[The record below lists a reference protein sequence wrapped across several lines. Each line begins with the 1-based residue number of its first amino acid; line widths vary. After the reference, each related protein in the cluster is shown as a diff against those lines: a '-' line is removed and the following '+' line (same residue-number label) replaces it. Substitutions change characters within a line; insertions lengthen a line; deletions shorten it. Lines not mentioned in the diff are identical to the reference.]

1 LADRHERLGKELK
14 MAKQDYYATLGV
26 AKDANGDDLKR
37 SYRKL
42 AMQYHPDR
50 NPGDAQAE
58 AKFKELNEAYDVLK
72 DDQKRGAYD
81 RFGHAAFEQ
90 GGGGAAQGF
99 DFSSSDLGGI
109 FEQVFGDF
117 MGGRRGGGRT
127 RSGADIRQG
136 VEIDLA
142 AAFSGTKLNLRVPT
156 RVTCEACTGT
166 GSEDKAHPSDTC
178 AMCQGAGKI
187 RRQNGLFLIEQTCP
201 TCNGAGKT
209 IRQPCRICRGAG
221 TVQRERALQVAIP
234 AGVEDGTRIR
244 VTGEGEAGGQ
254 GAQNGDLYV
263 HVAVR
268 PHQFFQREQAN
279 ILMRVPLR
287 MTQAA
292 LGAEIEVPVIDGTK
306 AKVKIPSGTQTGD
319 NFRLRGKGFS
329 VLRST
334 QRGDMFIQVSV
345 ETPQNLSARQREL
358 LEEFEAGAEKGNKHH
373 PENEGFFAKVREFF
387 EGGRA

>member
-1 LADRHERLGKELK
+1 

-26 AKDANGDDLKR
+26 ARDASGDDLKR
-37 SYRKL
+37 AYRKL

-58 AKFKELNEAYDVLK
+58 GRFKELNEAYDVLK
-72 DDQKRGAYD
+72 DDQKRAAYD

-90 GGGGAAQGF
+90 GNGAAGFSQGF
-99 DFSSSDLGGI
+99 DFNTGDLGGI
-109 FEQVFGDF
+109 FDQVFGDF
-117 MGGRRGGGRT
+117 MGGGRRGRT
-127 RSGADIRQG
+127 RTGADIRQA

-142 AAFSGTKLNLRVPT
+142 AAFSGSKINLRVPT
-156 RVTCEACTGT
+156 RVACEACAGT
-166 GSEDKAHPSDTC
+166 GSEDKDKPAETC
-178 AMCQGAGKI
+178 AACHGTGKV
-187 RRQNGLFLIEQTCP
+187 RRQQGFFLIETTCG

-221 TVQRERALQVAIP
+221 TIQRERSLQVAIP

-244 VTGEGEAGGQ
+244 LSGEGEAGGQ
-254 GAQNGDLYV
+254 GAPNGDLYV

-268 PHQFFQREQAN
+268 QHPFFQRDGAS

-292 LGAEIEVPVIDGTK
+292 LGGDIEVPVIDGSK
-306 AKVKIPSGTQTGD
+306 AKVKIPPGTQTGD

-329 VLRST
+329 VLRGT
-334 QRGDMFIQVSV
+334 QRGDMFIQVAV
-345 ETPQNLSARQREL
+345 ETPQHLNPKQREL
-358 LEEFEAGAEKGNKHH
+358 LEQFEAEAEKSTKHSPDH
-373 PENEGFFAKVREFF
+373 EGFFAKVREFF

>member
-1 LADRHERLGKELK
+1 

-26 AKDANGDDLKR
+26 AKDASGDDLKR
-37 SYRKL
+37 AYRKL
-42 AMQYHPDR
+42 AMQFHPDR
-50 NPGDAQAE
+50 NPGDAAAE

-81 RFGHAAFEQ
+81 RYGHAAFEQ
-90 GGGGAAQGF
+90 GNGAGGFSQGF
-99 DFSSSDLGGI
+99 NFAEGDLGGI
-109 FEQVFGDF
+109 FDQVFGDI
-117 MGGRRGGGRT
+117 MGGRRGGRT
-127 RSGADIRQG
+127 RTGADIRQA

-142 AAFSGTKLNLRVPT
+142 QAFSGTKVDIRVPT

-166 GSEDKAHPSDTC
+166 GSEDKTRPAETC
-178 AMCQGAGKI
+178 TMCKGAGKV
-187 RRQNGLFLIEQTCP
+187 RRQQGFFLIETTCP

-209 IRQPCRICRGAG
+209 IRTPCRICRGAG
-221 TVQRERALQVAIP
+221 TIQRERSLQVAIP

-244 VTGEGEAGGQ
+244 LTGEGEAGGQ
-254 GAQNGDLYV
+254 GTQNGDLYV

-268 PHQFFQREQAN
+268 PHQFFQRDQAN

-292 LGAEIEVPVIDGTK
+292 LGGDIEVPVIDGTK
-306 AKVKIPSGTQTGD
+306 AKVKIPPGTQTGD

-329 VLRST
+329 VLRGT
-334 QRGDMFIQVSV
+334 QRGDMFIQVAV
-345 ETPQNLSARQREL
+345 ETPQHLSAKQREL
-358 LEEFEAGAEKGNKHH
+358 LEQFEAEAEKSTKHSPDH
-373 PENEGFFAKVREFF
+373 EGFFAKVRDFF

>member
-1 LADRHERLGKELK
+1 

-26 AKDANGDDLKR
+26 ARDASGDDLKR
-37 SYRKL
+37 AYRKL

-58 AKFKELNEAYDVLK
+58 GRFKELNEAYDVLK
-72 DDQKRGAYD
+72 DDQKRAAYD

-90 GGGGAAQGF
+90 GNGAAGFSQGF
-99 DFSSSDLGGI
+99 DFNSGDLGGI
-109 FEQVFGDF
+109 FDQVFGDF
-117 MGGRRGGGRT
+117 MGGGRRGRT
-127 RSGADIRQG
+127 RTGADIRQA

-142 AAFSGTKLNLRVPT
+142 AAFSGSKINLRVPT
-156 RVTCEACTGT
+156 RVPCEACAAT
-166 GSEDKAHPSDTC
+166 GSEDKDKPAETC
-178 AMCQGAGKI
+178 AACHGTGKV
-187 RRQNGLFLIEQTCP
+187 RRQQGFFLIETTCG

-221 TVQRERALQVAIP
+221 TIQRERSLQVAIP

-244 VTGEGEAGGQ
+244 LSGEGEAGGQ
-254 GAQNGDLYV
+254 GAPNGDLYV

-268 PHQFFQREQAN
+268 PHPFFQRDGAS

-292 LGAEIEVPVIDGTK
+292 LGGDIEVPVIDGTK
-306 AKVKIPSGTQTGD
+306 AKVKIPPGTQTGD
-319 NFRLRGKGFS
+319 NFRMRGKGFS
-329 VLRST
+329 VLRGT
-334 QRGDMFIQVSV
+334 QRGDMFIQVAV
-345 ETPQNLSARQREL
+345 ETPQHLNPKQREL
-358 LEEFEAGAEKGNKHH
+358 LEQFEAEAEKSTKHSPDH
-373 PENEGFFAKVREFF
+373 EGFFAKVREFF